1 MRASFSACCD
11 FAIASLAMF
20 DDEIAGGGIVME
32 PIIGDIDVRM
42 ARLKANHNRLE
53 TVLKSLNEPEVS
65 DKIEIVLGVLFR
77 FIERHE
83 KIDIHEIWQD
93 ALNVHSLVSMD
104 QIDSDLIDKP
114 ADHPTVIAQDRII
127 SISNECLAIANTA
140 KGIIESNTEEK
151 IEVSSSEL
159 IEKKKF
165 SEDIDRISGRI
176 NDLEKVL
183 QKAVENEKS
192 MKSGDRHLTNL
203 ADKLSININTIKI
216 SIDVGEIIDLAVVE
230 RSVKSIYSAIQDA
243 GISIAKYI
251 RSVPHSVLD
260 LLSKIRA
267 TGNKLVE
274 STHELLVS
282 VREEMQRKR
291 SVSDARPPEM
301 PQYNKEWID
310 NQFKVIGKM
319 IHEERRKLK
328 IEISAFS
335 SNTRIK
341 IEYLRMIE
349 NGELHSTHLKPV
361 YVLGFTRTYLRYL
374 SMDEHNLMKGIKN
387 YKYYYQSDS

>member
-1 MRASFSACCD
+1 
-11 FAIASLAMF
+11 
-20 DDEIAGGGIVME
+20 ME